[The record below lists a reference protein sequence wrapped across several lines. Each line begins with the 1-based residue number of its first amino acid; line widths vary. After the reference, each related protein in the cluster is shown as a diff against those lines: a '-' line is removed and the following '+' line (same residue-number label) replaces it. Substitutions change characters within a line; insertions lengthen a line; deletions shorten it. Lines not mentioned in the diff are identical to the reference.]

1 MLNHRTC
8 FEKKCP
14 KSFSAFCVLSTCSQ
28 ECHAKGGFSHDGLLL
43 DLTLEEELLDKVQHV
58 KGNLEKSQRLAT
70 AVHEEAHTT
79 SEIES
84 MT

>member
-1 MLNHRTC
+1 L
-8 FEKKCP
+8 KKNAQRVSPLFVSCLLVAKNVMP
-14 KSFSAFCVLSTCSQ
+14 RVASAMMAFC
-28 ECHAKGGFSHDGLLL
+28 L

>member
-1 MLNHRTC
+1 MPRVA
-8 FEKKCP
+8 
-14 KSFSAFCVLSTCSQ
+14 SAMMAFC
-28 ECHAKGGFSHDGLLL
+28 L